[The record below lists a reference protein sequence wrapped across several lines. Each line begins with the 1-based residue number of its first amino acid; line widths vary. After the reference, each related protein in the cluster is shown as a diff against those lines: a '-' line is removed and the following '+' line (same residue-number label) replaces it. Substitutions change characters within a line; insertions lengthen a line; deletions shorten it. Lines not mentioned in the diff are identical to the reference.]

1 MIIID
6 VTKFSSIEQALKVY
20 KNKHN
25 KIGTVRELRDRQ
37 EFVKPSV
44 KRRAEIKKAVYIEK
58 KFNNNNF
65 CGHKRLFWH

>member
-20 KNKHN
+20 KTKHN
-25 KIGTVRELRDRQ
+25 KIGTVRELRDRA

-44 KRRAEIKKAVYIEK
+44 ERRAEVKKAVYLQK
-58 KFNNNNF
+58 KFNNNN
-65 CGHKRLFWH
+65 

>member
-6 VTKFSSIEQALKVY
+6 VTKFNSIEHALKVY
-20 KNKHN
+20 KNKTN

-44 KRRAEIKKAVYIEK
+44 ERRAEIKKAVYIEK
-58 KFNNNNF
+58 KFNNNN
-65 CGHKRLFWH
+65 